1 MASYSSGAPRAGA
14 PRAGAPR
21 AGAPRAGAPHFMDP
35 YPGAPHRGGE
45 HPHFMDSH
53 PTVHQLEP
61 YGDAPPH
68 HIVSIGELSGR
79 TAPNDDQ
86 RGIMK
91 KFKWAAFVL
100 GLLQILGLIIAIS
113 LWQTGNEAAS
123 HVVLCMGYFST
134 YFLVLLGSFL
144 ETEALD
150 LNFEVRY
157 HQLQHKFTVLKFL
170 IIIQL
175 LCIYLQRAIVP
186 DIWVFGISYIMF
198 LIMAV
203 DVIRAGWK
211 FYKEDNSKKWYLLAL
226 VICVVM
232 TIITQTI
239 YFGLFASA
247 YATTTHVQ
255 SKLPMGALFVPIFFG
270 QIANIVMIAMTKL
283 WEVKPAVSGTEV

>member
-1 MASYSSGAPRAGA
+1 MFKLHSMASHRSGAPLSGAPRAGNPHLEASHLEA
-14 PRAGAPR
+14 PY
-21 AGAPRAGAPHFMDP
+21 FMDP
-35 YPGAPHRGGE
+35 HRGAS
-45 HPHFMDSH
+45 HFMDSH
-53 PTVHQLEP
+53 PTVH
-61 YGDAPPH
+61 H
-68 HIVSIGELSGR
+68 MVSVRELSGS
-79 TAPNDDQ
+79 TAPHNDQ

-150 LNFEVRY
+150 LNVEVRY
-157 HQLQHKFTVLKFL
+157 HQLQQKFTVLKFL

-186 DIWVFGISYIMF
+186 DLWLFSISYIMF

-211 FYKEDNSKKWYLLAL
+211 FYKEDNSKKWCLLAL

-232 TIITQTI
+232 TMIAQTI